1 MSDYTAFERLTLPFV
16 RRLVALWVRPSVLPE
31 DPKSRIATGRRV
43 VYALEKRSVVDLAV
57 LEHVCRERGLPDPHR
72 PIRGAA
78 TDGPSS
84 TTVAEL
90 VPDSLVFLV
99 RRTGFFGQ
107 RIDRRM
113 PEALR
118 ALTSAAAADLAFD
131 ADIVPVSLFW
141 GRSPDRERSWF
152 RLMLA
157 EDWDIGGRFRK
168 LLSLLLNGR
177 NLLVLVGEPMP
188 LQPTLA
194 ETRGVPRRPRRL
206 WRQLRMQF
214 RNQRA
219 ATIGPDLSHRRTIVA
234 EVLRTKAVRDAVR
247 QEGGEKN
254 LKRRD
259 ALKRAREYTYEIAAN
274 YSHWFVVLM
283 SGVLGRLW
291 NRLYDGVELANFSSL
306 ASVDEGSE
314 IVYVPC
320 HRSHMD
326 YLLLSYVVYH
336 KGYAVPHIAAGINL
350 NMPVIGSF
358 LRRGGAFFLRRSF
371 GGNATYSAVF
381 TRYLGTILA
390 RGHSIEYFIEGG
402 RSRTGRLLQPK
413 TGMLSMTVRS
423 YVRNPARPVVF
434 VPVYFG
440 YERVVEAR
448 TYIGELSGRPKEK
461 ESILTILRTLPE
473 LRSRFGKVYVSFG
486 EPLPLD
492 ELLRRHVPGWDRQ
505 TVVTEDK
512 PAWLSPLCHDLAHQI
527 MTRINAAACV
537 TPVNL
542 LGMVLLATPRQSMG
556 EADLARQLELYAS
569 LLRQAPYSPR
579 VWVTPLDGG
588 SMIRHGESLRMVR
601 RQEHALGDI
610 VRMTDDDA
618 VLATYYRNN
627 VLHLLLMPSLLACAF
642 LNNATVTRGDLLRL
656 AGRVYPYVADEYFLR
671 WGKEELPVV
680 VDELLEDLL
689 NHGLLTTSD
698 DRNEW
703 HRPPAESSEAV
714 QLSVLARITVPILER
729 YYLAISLLLRAG
741 SGRLTQEALER
752 QCQLTAQRMAM
763 LYELDS
769 PEFFDR
775 ALFGLFIERLAGRD
789 VVAFGAEERITFD
802 PVTLETVAADAQI
815 VLHEQIRNSIL
826 QVVHR

>member
-16 RRLVALWVRPSVLPE
+16 RWLVALWVRPSVLPDDVQVRVGGE
-31 DPKSRIATGRRV
+31 RRV
-43 VYALEKRSVVDLAV
+43 VYALEKRSVIDLAV
-57 LEHVCRERGLPDPHR
+57 LEHVCAQRALPDPQQ
-72 PIRGAA
+72 PVSPAGLL
-78 TDGPSS
+78 PN
-84 TTVAEL
+84 
-90 VPDSLVFLV
+90 SLLFLE

-113 PEALR
+113 PEAVR
-118 ALTSAAAADLAFD
+118 ALTTAAAEDFAFD
-131 ADIVPVSLFW
+131 VDVVPVSRFW

-152 RLMLA
+152 RLLLA

-168 LLSLLLNGR
+168 LLSLVINGR
-177 NLLVLVGEPMP
+177 NLLVLLGEPLP
-188 LQPTLA
+188 LQPSLA
-194 ETRGVPRRPRRL
+194 ETRGMPRGPRRF
-206 WRQLRMQF
+206 WRQLRVQF

-234 EVLRTKAVRDAVR
+234 EVLRTRAVREAVR
-247 QEGGEKN
+247 EDLRADDPK
-254 LKRRD
+254 LARRD
-259 ALKRAREYTYEIAAN
+259 ALETAREYAYEIAAN

-306 ASVDEGSE
+306 QSVDEGSE

-381 TRYLGTILA
+381 TRYLGAILA
-390 RGHSIEYFIEGG
+390 RGHSLEYFIEGG
-402 RSRTGRLLQPK
+402 RSRTGRLLKPRI
-413 TGMLSMTVRS
+413 GMLAMTVRS

-440 YERVVEAR
+440 YERVVEAG
-448 TYIGELSGRPKEK
+448 TYVGELSGRPKEK
-461 ESILTILRTLPE
+461 ESILGMIRTLPE

-492 ELLRRHVPGWDRQ
+492 DMLRRHVPDWSASEP
-505 TVVTEDK
+505 VVDDK
-512 PAWLSPLCHDLAHQI
+512 PEWLAPLCRDLAHQI
-527 MTRINAAACV
+527 MSRINAAACV

-556 EADLARQLELYAS
+556 ETDLVRQLELYAS

-579 VWVTPLDGG
+579 VWVTPLDGA
-588 SMIRHGESLRMVR
+588 SMVRHCESLRMLQRVS
-601 RQEHALGDI
+601 HPLGDVI
-610 VRMTDDDA
+610 GMTEADA

-627 VLHLLLMPSLLACAF
+627 SLHLLLMPSLIACAF
-642 LNNATVTRGDLLRL
+642 LNNMAVSRLDLHRL
-656 AGRVYPYVADEYFLR
+656 ARRVYPYVADEYFLR
-671 WGKEELPVV
+671 WSEAELPGV

-689 NHGLLTTSD
+689 NHGLLSASD
-698 DRNEW
+698 DRLEW
-703 HRPPAESSEAV
+703 RRPAAETSEAV
-714 QLSVLARITVPILER
+714 QLSVLARVTVPILER

-741 SGRLTQEALER
+741 PGRLTQDALER

-763 LYELDS
+763 LYELNS

-775 ALFGLFIERLAGRD
+775 ALFGNFVERLAERD
-789 VVAFGAEERITFD
+789 VLALAEDGRIAFEPVVLEAVAS
-802 PVTLETVAADAQI
+802 DAQL

>member
-1 MSDYTAFERLTLPFV
+1 MSDYTAFERLALPIV
-16 RRLVALWVRPSVLPE
+16 RWLVALWVRPSVLPD
-31 DPKSRIATGRRV
+31 DPGSRVAVGRRV
-43 VYALEKRSVVDLAV
+43 VYVLEKRSVVDLAV
-57 LEHVCRERGLPDPHR
+57 LEHVCEERRLQDPHASPGRDGLP
-72 PIRGAA
+72 
-78 TDGPSS
+78 S
-84 TTVAEL
+84 
-90 VPDSLVFLV
+90 DSLLFLE

-107 RIDRRM
+107 RIDRRL

-118 ALTSAAAADLAFD
+118 ALTAAAAQDLAFD
-131 ADIVPVSLFW
+131 ADFVPVSLFW
-141 GRSPDRERSWF
+141 GRAPGRERSWF
-152 RLMLA
+152 RLLLA

-168 LLSLLLNGR
+168 LLSLLINGR
-177 NLLVLVGEPMP
+177 NLLVLVGEPMA
-188 LQPTLA
+188 LQPSLA
-194 ETRGVPRRPRRL
+194 ETRGMPRGPRRL
-206 WRQLRMQF
+206 WRQLRVQM

-219 ATIGPDLSHRRTIVA
+219 ASIGPDLSHRRTIVA

-247 QEGGEKN
+247 HDVREQD
-254 LKRRD
+254 LQRRE
-259 ALKRAREYTYEIAAN
+259 ALAIARDHAYEIAAN

-291 NRLYDGVELANFSSL
+291 NRLYDGVELANFASL
-306 ASVDEGSE
+306 KSVDEGSE

-350 NMPVIGSF
+350 NMPVIGSL

-381 TRYLGTILA
+381 TRYLGAILA

-402 RSRTGRLLQPK
+402 RSRTGRLLKPR

-461 ESILTILRTLPE
+461 ESILGMLRTLPA

-492 ELLRRHVPGWDRQ
+492 DVLHRHLPGWDRQ
-505 TVVTEDK
+505 AAVAMEEK
-512 PAWLSPLCHDLAHQI
+512 PPWLAPLCRDLAHEI

-579 VWVTPLDGG
+579 VWVTPLDGR
-588 SMIRHGESLRMVR
+588 SMIRHGESLGMIR
-601 RQEHALGDI
+601 RQAHALGDI
-610 VRMTDDDA
+610 VRMTETDA
-618 VLATYYRNN
+618 VLSAYYRNN
-627 VLHLLLMPSLLACAF
+627 VMHLLLLPSLVACVF
-642 LNNATVTRGDLLRL
+642 LNNASVARGDLLRL
-656 AGRVYPYVADEYFLR
+656 AGRVYPYVAHEYFLR
-671 WGKEELPVV
+671 WREDELAAVT
-680 VDELLEDLL
+680 DELLEDLL
-689 NHGLLTTSD
+689 NHGLLEATD
-698 DRNEW
+698 DRTEW
-703 HRPPAESSEAV
+703 RRPPAESSEAV
-714 QLSVLARITVPILER
+714 QLSILGRITVPILER

-741 SGRLTQEALER
+741 SGRLTPETLEQ

-775 ALFGLFIERLAGRD
+775 ALFGLFIERLAARE
-789 VVAFGAEERITFD
+789 VIAIGADERIGFD
-802 PVTLETVAADAQI
+802 PVTLEAVAADAQI